1 MHTGGVILGAA
12 LALLRVEREAYRSVD
27 SEYVLALYDKEE
39 RREVEQSGMRRGVT
53 PFVVRQVDLLGR
65 RSTIVYSRLEAAQA
79 DSVIGGEVAY
89 FDGLGHDLEW
99 KLYAHDTPA
108 NLHDYLVA
116 QHFEAEDP
124 EAIMVLDLASV
135 PGAMHQSPQHDVRR
149 IADSAGLQ
157 EVLAVSQEVWEED
170 FSELGARLALELH
183 AEPCE
188 LAVYVA
194 YVDDVPACC
203 GWLRHDPRS
212 QFASLWGGSTRPG
225 YRGRGLYT
233 ALLTARAEEAQRRG
247 ARFLTVDAGAMSRPI
262 VAALGF
268 VQLTTARA
276 YMRHAARG

>member
-12 LALLRVEREAYRSVD
+12 LALLRVERGAYRSVN

-65 RSTIVYSRLEAAQA
+65 RSTIVYSRLEAAHA

-135 PGAMHQSPQHDVRR
+135 PDSLRRSVQHDVRR
-149 IADSAGLQ
+149 IPDPAGLR
-157 EVLAVSQEVWEED
+157 EVLAVSQAVWEED
-170 FSELGARLALELH
+170 LSDLGARLALELR
-183 AEPCE
+183 AERCD
-188 LAVYVA
+188 LAVYAA

-203 GWLRHDPRS
+203 GWLRYDRRS
-212 QFASLWGGSTRPG
+212 QFASLWGGSTLPG

-233 ALLTARAEEAQRRG
+233 ALLAARMQEAQRRG

-262 VAALGF
+262 VSALGF

-276 YMRHAARG
+276 YMRHAER